1 MAAIKLKLFASQI
14 GVKPEKLIQQLD
26 SAGVSGKSI
35 DDALSDQEKEKLLS
49 YLRGSGSLSGEG
61 KQKITLSRKSTSSVR
76 QASRTGGSRTVHVEV
91 RKRKTYVKRSDLQ
104 RQQEEAKKE
113 AEAKEAAAKAEA
125 EQEAKA
131 IAAAKAQA
139 EAQAQAQ
146 AEEEARIKAEA
157 AAAEETRLAQEV
169 EGLDQQE
176 IDNENIGQTPE
187 HASKSESTDDPQVA
201 VNSSTVNV
209 SDDGKTIPEPE
220 KKGSNTVQSEGA
232 VDARKGAPKRDEK
245 PKRRKDKN
253 AGREELHVAAGRSG
267 RRKPK
272 RKATKPGKITSTTVG
287 QHGFEMPTEPV
298 VHEVRVPDT
307 ITVAELA
314 QGMTVK
320 AAEVI
325 KALMGMGTMV
335 TINQVLD
342 QDTAILVVEEMGHQA
357 VAVDAEDPENYLA
370 DPDDHSAWPEE
381 RRAPVVTVMGHVDHG
396 KTSLLDYLRKAQV
409 ADGEAGGITQHIG
422 AYRVQTK
429 HGPITFLDTPGHEA
443 FSSMRARG
451 AQVTDVV
458 VLVVAADDGVKP
470 QTVEAINHAREAGVT
485 LIVAINKIDRDNA
498 DVDRVKQEL
507 ANHGVIPESWGGD
520 VLTNNVSAITGEG
533 VDELLES
540 ISLQAEILDL
550 KAPIEGKAGGVV
562 VEARLDKGRGVV
574 ATILIQKGTLKK
586 GDILLVGRQFGR
598 VRAMMDDQG
607 SAIREATPSWPVEIQ
622 GLGGVPN
629 SGEDAM
635 VVSDERR
642 AREIA
647 TYRQGKMK
655 ESRLAQQQ
663 KAKLENIFEQMDDAE
678 VRTLN
683 LIIKADVHGSV
694 EALSDSLEKL
704 SRDDARVAVIHG
716 MVGGINESDV
726 NLAAASNAI
735 LVGFNVRADATARR
749 LIEKEGIDV
758 HYYNVIYDVVEEV
771 KAGLLGLLSPVIRE
785 VAVGLAD
792 VREVFRVSKIGAIA
806 GCLMM
811 EGEVRRGLPV
821 RVLRDNVVIFDG
833 LIDSLRRFKDDVAEV
848 KAGVECGIGVKN
860 YNDVKVGDQ
869 IEIYQKVEQRPTL

>member
-1 MAAIKLKLFASQI
+1 MAAIKLKQFAEQI
-14 GVKPEKLIQQLD
+14 GVNGEKLIQQLAD
-26 SAGVSGKSI
+26 AGIGGKQI
-35 DDALSDQEKEKLLS
+35 EDTLSEEEKEQLLS
-49 YLRGSGSLSGEG
+49 HLRGTVDGGPNADRP
-61 KQKITLSRKSTSSVR
+61 KITLSRKSTSSVR

-91 RKRKTYVKRSDLQ
+91 RKRKTYVRRGDLQ
-104 RQQEEAKKE
+104 RQQEEAKRQAELEEAAKRVEAEKAAKAIAEAQAE
-113 AEAKEAAAKAEA
+113 AEAKANAE
-125 EQEAKA
+125 
-131 IAAAKAQA
+131 
-139 EAQAQAQ
+139 
-146 AEEEARIKAEA
+146 
-157 AAAEETRLAQEV
+157 AAAEETRLALES
-169 EGLDQQE
+169 EKLDQEQKE
-176 IDNENIGQTPE
+176 KEAARKAAEQSLSAEDPIGAQSP
-187 HASKSESTDDPQVA
+187 AQSDA
-201 VNSSTVNV
+201 ANV
-209 SDDGKTIPEPE
+209 SETRGSASGSDKKAGKVAESKAQPEP
-220 KKGSNTVQSEGA
+220 
-232 VDARKGAPKRDEK
+232 RKVTPKREEK
-245 PKRRKDKN
+245 SKRRKDKN
-253 AGREELHVAAGRSG
+253 ADREELHVAAGRSG

-272 RKATKPGKITSTTVG
+272 RKTTKPGKITSTTVG

-307 ITVAELA
+307 ITVSDLA

-325 KALMGMGTMV
+325 KTLMGMGTMV

-357 VAVDAEDPENYLA
+357 IAVDAEDPENYLA
-370 DPDDHSAWPEE
+370 DTEDHEVLPAE

-396 KTSLLDYLRKAQV
+396 KTSLLDHLRKTQV
-409 ADGEAGGITQHIG
+409 AGGEAGGITQHIG
-422 AYRVQTK
+422 AYRILTK

-451 AQVTDVV
+451 AQVTDIV

-470 QTVEAINHAREAGVT
+470 QTVEAISHAREAGVT
-485 LIVAINKIDRDNA
+485 VIVAINKMDKENA
-498 DVDRVKQEL
+498 DPERVKQEL
-507 ANHGVIPESWGGD
+507 ANHEVIPESWGGD
-520 VLTNNVSAITGEG
+520 VLTNNVSAITGNG
-533 VDELLES
+533 IDELLES
-540 ISLQAEILDL
+540 IALQADLLDL
-550 KAPIEGKAGGVV
+550 KAPVEGQAGGVV
-562 VEARLDKGRGVV
+562 VEARLDKGRGAV
-574 ATILIQKGTLKK
+574 ATILVQRGTLRK
-586 GDILLVGRQFGR
+586 GDILLVGREFGR
-598 VRAMMDDQG
+598 VRAMIDDQG
-607 SAIREATPSWPVEIQ
+607 SPIKEATPSWPVEIQ

-629 SGEDAM
+629 AGEDAM

-647 TYRQGKMK
+647 TYRQGKLK

-663 KAKLENIFEQMDDAE
+663 KTKLENVFEQMDEAE
-678 VRTLN
+678 VRALN

-694 EALSDSLEKL
+694 EALTESLEKL
-704 SRDDARVAVIHG
+704 SRDDVRVEVIHG

-735 LVGFNVRADATARR
+735 IIGFNVRADATARR
-749 LIEKEGIDV
+749 LIEKEDIDI

-833 LIDSLRRFKDDVAEV
+833 QIDSLRRFKDDVGEV
-848 KAGVECGIGVKN
+848 KAGVECGIGIKN

-869 IEIYQKVEQRPTL
+869 IEVYQRIEQRPTL